1 MASVVRCLFW
11 LGLAG
16 GLSCGSGDE
25 VAGTPTSGPPAELAG
40 LWKVEG
46 ATVEKDNEASRRSI
60 SGTVVLSQQGDRY
73 TSTFTMKTMLPTPEG
88 ASVDTDVIGKGEGE
102 IQGHTLLGTAHT
114 QLVMATV
121 PGVDTGFAFV
131 PRQVST
137 RIVSSVKGEV
147 LRDGTLALEIES
159 VPEPGQVYR
168 PTRTRLTGRRAE

>member
-1 MASVVRCLFW
+1 MASGLRCLWW
-11 LGLAG
+11 LGLAAGLGCGPG
-16 GLSCGSGDE
+16 GDLAGAPDSGSP
-25 VAGTPTSGPPAELAG
+25 VQLAG

-46 ATVEKDNEASRRSI
+46 ATVEKDNEANRRTI
-60 SGTVVLSQQGDRY
+60 SGTVVLSQEGNRY
-73 TSTFTMKTMLPTPEG
+73 TSTFTMKTVLPTPEG

-102 IQGHTLLGTAHT
+102 IQGRILRGTAHT

-147 LRDGTLALEIES
+147 KRDGTLALEIES
-159 VPEPGQVYR
+159 SPEAGEVYR
-168 PTRTRLTGRRAE
+168 PTRTQLTGRRAE